1 MTTSEPSVREHTVT
15 DAKRNRLLATV
26 VRLGR
31 EELADREPDQVPH
44 KMRPVARST
53 GRGLPAPLQKSL
65 LDFLATDEDF
75 RRSVAERFEEQS
87 IQDPIAEAFLADPN
101 DAAGLI
107 DARLRT
113 DDVELLTSELK
124 ASATLISELEAKLD
138 VAKERMDGL
147 RTQHDADL
155 SAQASASR
163 RARHGLERQLAD
175 AVETASILKAENGV
189 LERTVSQVSAALS
202 EVRERLARRD
212 ERETRRQQSTAA
224 HATTPE
230 SLPTDPVELAA
241 MLDDLE
247 RKLHFYRESIV
258 EVADAE
264 TSRNPLALPGGVSPE
279 SADALSALLSQKPDT
294 VLIDGYNVVGAVSE
308 SLIGSRLGRDD
319 VVARAEAV
327 KRRVPETEVIVVFD
341 AAQSGGS
348 GGFRSGWGVL
358 VEFEPKTT
366 ADDAIVELVHGGI
379 DQCVVITND
388 RELQDRSAR
397 PGCVVVFST
406 ALISWTEH
414 LNGKSN

>member
-1 MTTSEPSVREHTVT
+1 
-15 DAKRNRLLATV
+15 
-26 VRLGR
+26 
-31 EELADREPDQVPH
+31 
-44 KMRPVARST
+44 
-53 GRGLPAPLQKSL
+53 
-65 LDFLATDEDF
+65 
-75 RRSVAERFEEQS
+75 
-87 IQDPIAEAFLADPN
+87 
-101 DAAGLI
+101 
-107 DARLRT
+107 
-113 DDVELLTSELK
+113 
-124 ASATLISELEAKLD
+124 
-138 VAKERMDGL
+138 
-147 RTQHDADL
+147 
-155 SAQASASR
+155 
-163 RARHGLERQLAD
+163 
-175 AVETASILKAENGV
+175 
-189 LERTVSQVSAALS
+189 
-202 EVRERLARRD
+202 
-212 ERETRRQQSTAA
+212 
-224 HATTPE
+224 
-230 SLPTDPVELAA
+230 